1 MKQVI
6 RSIGHALLPLLMVT
20 ALVACGSDSI
30 EDDSPVVPTGQTVQ
44 VALRLGVQESQA
56 VGSRA
61 WNNAQSANETGE
73 KMYSWFV
80 IIAQGGKVVDIIEET
95 NVSDLETDEVGTVTL
110 ATGTCD
116 FYSFANID
124 RFSIPALA
132 SLREGDTMPDL
143 SAVTYRVDGNGFD
156 VNMSHIPMTNQQT
169 ITITSTTKEVSLWV
183 VRMLAKMTLRL
194 TNASA
199 QDITV
204 RSATLSE
211 ITTNAAD
218 NLKLLPN
225 HIGGNSGE
233 TGACVPNLGTAAK
246 TENYTYEPTTA
257 ITVPAGNTDAP
268 VLMTFYVNESAKP
281 TQNAHGLFTLSLNT
295 DNGVMRYALITNEG
309 DNWDFIARNDHRII
323 PVTLQD
329 YRLDIIPYDWPPIG
343 VYPASVKQEDGLFTV
358 TFHSGGHFHLQ
369 PIVSKYGDNT
379 PLPYGETGT
388 DTWSYGSWTA
398 VGTIPT
404 NFYEADATSTVDGC
418 ENGGVPV
425 WDATRHFIFG
435 NLKDTG
441 ILPSGQ
447 TAPKAFHDLTVSVN
461 TGGTPATRQLTYHLC
476 IVKEITY

>member
-44 VALRLGVQESQA
+44 VTLRLGVQESQA

-61 WNNAQSANETGE
+61 WDNAQSANETDE

-80 IIAQGGKVVDIIEET
+80 IIAQGGKVVDIIEKNSVT
-95 NVSDLETDEVGTVTL
+95 YLETDEVGTVTL

-124 RFSIPALA
+124 RSSIPALA
-132 SLREGDTMPDL
+132 SLSEGDTMPDL

-156 VNMSHIPMTNQQT
+156 VNMSPIPMTNQQT

-183 VRMLAKMTLRL
+183 VRMLAKMTLRF
-194 TNASA
+194 TNATA
-199 QDITV
+199 HDITIT
-204 RSATLSE
+204 SATLSE
-211 ITTNAAD
+211 ITANEEG
-218 NLKLLPN
+218 NLKLLPV
-225 HIGGNSGE
+225 HIGGNNGA
-233 TGACVPNLGTAAK
+233 TGACTPNLGMVTTAD
-246 TENYTYEPTTA
+246 YTYTPSSS
-257 ITVPAGNTDAP
+257 IKVPANNADSP
-268 VLMTFYVNESAKP
+268 VSMTFYINESAKP
-281 TQNAHGLFTLSLNT
+281 TQNAHGLFTLSLDT
-295 DNGVMRYALITNEG
+295 DNGVMRYALITNENE
-309 DNWDFIARNDHRII
+309 NWDFIARNDHRVI

-343 VYPASVKQEDGLFTV
+343 VYPASVKHEDGLFTV
-358 TFHSGGHFHLQ
+358 TFHSDGHFHLQ
-369 PIVSKYGDNT
+369 PIVSKYGSDT
-379 PLPYGETGT
+379 PLSYDETAA
-388 DTWSYGSWTA
+388 DTWSYVSWTT
-398 VGTIPT
+398 VGTIPE
-404 NFYEADATSTVDGC
+404 NFYEADNSTVDGC

-425 WDATRHFIFG
+425 WDSANHFIFG

-447 TAPKAFHDLTVSVN
+447 TAPKAYHDLTVRVN
-461 TGGTPATRQLTYHLC
+461 TSGTPATRELTYHLC

>member
-44 VALRLGVQESQA
+44 VTLRLGVQESQA

-61 WNNAQSANETGE
+61 QSANETGE
-73 KMYSWFV
+73 NMYSWFV

-110 ATGTCD
+110 ATGTYD
-116 FYSFANID
+116 FYSFANIG
-124 RFSIPALA
+124 RSSISALA
-132 SLREGDTMPDL
+132 SLEKGDPMPDL
-143 SAVTYRVDGNGFD
+143 SAVTFQVDGNGFD

-169 ITITSTTKEVSLWV
+169 VTISATTTQVDLWV
-183 VRMLAKMTLRL
+183 VRMLAKMTLRF
-194 TNASA
+194 TNATA
-199 QDITV
+199 HDITIA
-204 RSATLSE
+204 SATLSE
-211 ITTNAAD
+211 ITANAEG
-218 NLKLLPN
+218 NLKLLPT

-233 TGACVPNLGTAAK
+233 TGACTPNLGSAAK
-246 TENYTYEPTTA
+246 TEDYTYKPPTA
-257 ITVPAGNTDAP
+257 ISVPADKTEP
-268 VLMTFYVNESAKP
+268 VSITFYINESAKP

-295 DNGVMRYALITNEG
+295 DKDVMRYALITNESE
-309 DNWDFIARNDHRII
+309 NWDFIARNDHRVI

-343 VYPASVKQEDGLFTV
+343 VYPASVKQEDGLFTI

-369 PIVSKYGDNT
+369 PVVYKYGDNE
-379 PLPYGETGT
+379 PLSYRETGA
-388 DTWSYGSWTA
+388 DTWSYFSWTR
-398 VGTIPT
+398 VGTIPED
-404 NFYEADATSTVDGC
+404 FYEADDSTVDGC
-418 ENGGVPV
+418 ENGGAPV
-425 WDATRHFIFG
+425 WDSVNHFIFG

-441 ILPSGQ
+441 ILSSGQ
-447 TAPKAFHDLTVSVN
+447 TAPKAYHDLTVRVN
-461 TGGTPATRQLTYHLC
+461 TGGTPATRELTYHLC

>member
-6 RSIGHALLPLLMVT
+6 RYISHALLSFLMLT
-20 ALVACGSDSI
+20 ALVGCSSDSL
-30 EDDSPVVPTGQTVQ
+30 EDDSPIVPAGQTVQ
-44 VALRLGVQESQA
+44 VALRLGVQEPQVA
-56 VGSRA
+56 GSRA
-61 WNNAQSANETGE
+61 WNNDQSPNETGE

-80 IIAQGGKVVDIIEET
+80 IIAQGGKVVDIIE
-95 NVSDLETDEVGTVTL
+95 NASVSDLETDEVGTVTL
-110 ATGTCD
+110 ATGTYD

-124 RFSIPALA
+124 RSSISALRD
-132 SLREGDTMPDL
+132 LKKDDQMPDL
-143 SAVTYRVDGNGFD
+143 SDVTYQVEGNGFD
-156 VNMSHIPMTNQQT
+156 VTSEHIPMSYKQT
-169 ITITSTTKEVSLWV
+169 VTINADTKEVDLWV

-194 TNASA
+194 TNAT
-199 QDITV
+199 DKPITIN
-204 RSATLSE
+204 SATLSE
-211 ITTNAAD
+211 ITANAAD

-268 VLMTFYVNESAKP
+268 VLMTFYVNESAEP

-309 DNWDFIARNDHRII
+309 DNWDFIARNDHRVI

-388 DTWSYGSWTA
+388 DTWRYGSWTA

-447 TAPKAFHDLTVSVN
+447 TAPKAYHDLTVRVN
-461 TGGTPATRQLTYHLC
+461 TGGTPATRELTYHLC

>member
-73 KMYSWFV
+73 KMNSWFV

-156 VNMSHIPMTNQQT
+156 VNMSYIPMTNQQT
-169 ITITSTTKEVSLWV
+169 VTISATTTQVELWV
-183 VRMLAKMTLRL
+183 VRMLAKMTLRF
-194 TNASA
+194 TNATA
-199 QDITV
+199 QDITIT
-204 RSATLSE
+204 SATLSE
-211 ITTNAAD
+211 ITANAPG
-218 NLKLLPN
+218 NLKLLPA
-225 HIGGNSGE
+225 HIGGNNGA
-233 TGACVPNLGTAAK
+233 TGACTPNLGMVTTAD
-246 TENYTYEPTTA
+246 YTYTPSSS
-257 ITVPAGNTDAP
+257 IKVPANNADSP
-268 VLMTFYVNESAKP
+268 VSITFYINESAKP
-281 TQNAHGLFTLSLNT
+281 TKNAHGLFTLSLHT
-295 DNGVMRYALITNEG
+295 DNGVMRYALITNENE
-309 DNWDFIARNDHRII
+309 NWDFIARNDHRVI

-358 TFHSGGHFHLQ
+358 TFHSSGHFHLQ
-369 PIVSKYGDNT
+369 PVVYKYGDNE
-379 PLPYGETGT
+379 PLSYRETGA
-388 DTWSYGSWTA
+388 DTWSYFSWTR
-398 VGTIPT
+398 VGTIPED
-404 NFYEADATSTVDGC
+404 FYEADNSTVDGC

-425 WDATRHFIFG
+425 WDSANHFIFG

-447 TAPKAFHDLTVSVN
+447 TAPKAYHDLMVRVN
-461 TGGTPATRQLTYHLC
+461 TGGTPATRELTYHLC